1 MAPKRLISGRI
12 VAYKTF
18 TVLPFL
24 FLAVTA
30 YFVFNAINGSR
41 GIVAQR
47 RDQAV
52 LAQDQ
57 QALHAVSTR
66 RDRWQARVNALG
78 HHAIAPDMLNE
89 QARAILNLADPDD
102 LAVPLGKPAA
112 DGTTAGAGGQAAPAQ
127 PEARPGAHP

>member
-1 MAPKRLISGRI
+1 MKRRLRGL
-12 VAYKTF
+12 
-18 TVLPFL
+18 VLPFL

-52 LAQDQ
+52 LAQDR
-57 QALHAVSTR
+57 QALHDVAIR
-66 RDRWQARVNALG
+66 RDRWQARVNALR

-89 QARAILNLADPDD
+89 QARAVLNLADPGD
-102 LAVPLGKPAA
+102 LAVPLGKQAA
-112 DGTTAGAGGQAAPAQ
+112 DGAAGAAVPAASGPADAGQPAVRQ
-127 PEARPGAHP
+127 GKHP